1 MVDGGLKLEARRL
14 KRIDCLCYQSG
25 HSGAAAAGL
34 SSTGPVMFLSLLHI
48 LILQEEPEL
57 S

>member
-1 MVDGGLKLEARRL
+1 MVDGGLKLGARRL

-25 HSGAAAAGL
+25 HRGAAAAGL
-34 SSTGPVMFLSLLHI
+34 SSTGPAMFLSLLHT
-48 LILQEEPEL
+48 LILQEEAEL